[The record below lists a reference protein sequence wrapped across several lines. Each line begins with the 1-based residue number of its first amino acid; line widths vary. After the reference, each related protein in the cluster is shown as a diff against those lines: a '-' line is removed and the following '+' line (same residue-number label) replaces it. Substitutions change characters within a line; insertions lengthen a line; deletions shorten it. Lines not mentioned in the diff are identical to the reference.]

1 MKHILKCDKCRNYT
15 MQEKHSCGGLGIN
28 PKPAKWQPDDKY
40 GRLRRE
46 AKKKEFEEKGYL

>member
-1 MKHILKCDKCRNYT
+1 MKRLLKCEKCSSYT
-15 MQEKHSCGGLGIN
+15 MHEKHSCGGAAVN

-46 AKKKEFEEKGYL
+46 AKKKEFKDKGWI